1 MSPEPVES
9 TIKDV
14 HLRQEGLT
22 GKDLQNYLDKRF
34 SPGTYDAVLLHNT
47 YHITAS
53 SIVSLVRINVCNI
66 VSLELFCFWVET
78 NPTFLLYQQAD
89 VKKYA
94 EKVEAAEAAE
104 DTNTVTNE
112 DTNAGG
118 S

>member
-1 MSPEPVES
+1 MES
-9 TIKDV
+9 TIKEV
-14 HLRQEGLT
+14 HLCQAGLT
-22 GKDLQNYLDKRF
+22 GKDLKNYLDKQF
-34 SPGTYDAVLLHNT
+34 GPGTYDAVLLHNT

-53 SIVSLVRINVCNI
+53 SVVSLVRTNVCTI
-66 VSLELFCFWVET
+66 VSLELFCFWVEI

-89 VKKYA
+89 VKKYT

-112 DTNAGG
+112 NTNAGG